1 MVLKLYNTLTRTEEE
16 FKPLK
21 DGVATMYS
29 CGPTVYDYA
38 HIGNWRTFV
47 VNDLLR
53 RTLQFNGLQV
63 KHVMN
68 ITDVDDKTINGS
80 KAAGIPLAEFTK
92 KYEQIFLNDLATLNI
107 LPPTILTHAT
117 EFIPQM
123 IALIQKLIDSGHAY
137 KTSDG
142 VYFKVSSFADYG
154 KLSKQ
159 PIEATDRP
167 DDESHD
173 KQDRRDFALWKF
185 ETPEDN
191 GNGWDTNFGRGR
203 PGWHIECS
211 AMSQDVLGETL
222 DIHTGGSDLVFPH
235 HENEIAQSESAT
247 GKTFANYWLH
257 TAFLQ
262 VDGHKM
268 SKSLNNF
275 YTLKDLTT
283 HNISPLAYRYWLLTG
298 HYRSPVNFTWEALG
312 GAQTALERLQRK
324 VSSWSSDIHKATQ
337 VDENYK
343 QKFLAAINNDLNLPQ
358 ALAVV
363 WEMLDDYNLEP
374 NICRTTFLDF
384 DKVLGLGL
392 DKIKQPSES
401 FEIPVEIIILRDQRE
416 EARKNKDWTKAD
428 QFRQEIEAKGFV
440 IDDTS
445 EGSIIKPDHV

>member
-1 MVLKLYNTLTRTEEE
+1 
-16 FKPLK
+16 
-21 DGVATMYS
+21 MYS

-38 HIGNWRTFV
+38 HIGNWRTFI

-53 RTLQFNGLQV
+53 RTLQFNSFQV

-80 KAAGIPLAEFTK
+80 KAAGIPLAELTK
-92 KYEQIFLNDLATLNI
+92 KYEQIFIDDLAALNI
-107 LPPTILTHAT
+107 LPPTTLTHAT

-137 KTSDG
+137 QTSDG

-159 PIEATDRP
+159 PIEATDRS

-185 ETPEDN
+185 QTPEDN
-191 GNGWDTNFGRGR
+191 GNAWDTNFGRGR

-211 AMSQDVLGETL
+211 AMSQDVLGQTL
-222 DIHTGGSDLVFPH
+222 DIHTGGSDLIFPH

-247 GKTFANYWLH
+247 NKTFANYWLH

-275 YTLKDLTT
+275 YTLKDLAT

-298 HYRSPVNFTWEALG
+298 HYRSPVNFTWEALE
-312 GAQTALERLQRK
+312 GAQTRLTRLKNNLASLPNDGKVDLDLREKILEK
-324 VSSWSSDIHKATQ
+324 
-337 VDENYK
+337 
-343 QKFLAAINNDLNLPQ
+343 INDDLNFPQ
-358 ALAVV
+358 ALAFIP
-363 WEMLDDYNLEP
+363 DDNKTMWLE
-374 NICRTTFLDF
+374 F
-384 DKVLGLGL
+384 DKIFGLDL
-392 DKIKQPSES
+392 DKIES
-401 FEIPVEIIILRDQRE
+401 NKEIEIPTEVTALLAERE
-416 EARKNKDWTKAD
+416 QARQNKDWPRAD
-428 QFRQEIEAKGFV
+428 QLRQEIEAKNFI
-440 IDDTS
+440 IDDTDQ
-445 EGSIIKPDHV
+445 GPRLKPKN